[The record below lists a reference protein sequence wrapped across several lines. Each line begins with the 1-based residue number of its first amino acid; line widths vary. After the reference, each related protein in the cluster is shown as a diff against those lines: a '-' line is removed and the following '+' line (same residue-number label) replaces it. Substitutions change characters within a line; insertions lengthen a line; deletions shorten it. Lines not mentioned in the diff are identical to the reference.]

1 MKAMKI
7 MIVACVSIIVLL
19 SSCRIETA
27 KDLGPTKTKN
37 IEVKQFD
44 EIELSSAAKV
54 IFHISDT
61 VSVSIEAPEKLIDS
75 YQIESNG
82 KQLSIREKNKEEGKM
97 VMNMGNFSDEYVVT
111 VHVYAPRLSS
121 IYVTG
126 SGEVTCDD
134 TIHAEKFVGWVTG
147 SGDINCKVVKAEKL
161 SLQVTGSGDIELD
174 EAEAVNSMAQVT
186 GSGDIKVHFNN
197 SDTATATITGS
208 GDITFTG
215 TLSQL
220 SKQVSGSGEIDT
232 DKLTVTKK

>member
-27 KDLGPTKTKN
+27 KELGPTKTKN

-44 EIELSSAAKV
+44 EIELSSAATV

-75 YQIESNG
+75 YQIESDG

-97 VMNMGNFSDEYVVT
+97 VMNMGNFSDEHVVK

-126 SGEVTCDD
+126 SGEVTCSD
-134 TIHAEKFVGWVTG
+134 TIHTEKFTGSVTG
-147 SGDINCKVVKAEKL
+147 SGDIDCKVVKADKL
-161 SLQVTGSGDIELD
+161 SLEVTGSGDIELHET
-174 EAEAVNSMAQVT
+174 EAANSTALVT
-186 GSGDIKVHFNN
+186 GSGDIKVHFISGN
-197 SDTATATITGS
+197 TASATVTGS
-208 GDITFTG
+208 GDITFSGSLT
-215 TLSQL
+215 
-220 SKQVSGSGEIDT
+220 QVSKAVTGSGSINT
-232 DKLTVTKK
+232 DKLTTTK

>member
-27 KDLGPTKTKN
+27 KELGPTKTKN

-44 EIELSSAAKV
+44 EIELSSAATV

-75 YQIESNG
+75 YQIESDG

-97 VMNMGNFSDEYVVT
+97 VMNMGNFSDEHVVK

-126 SGEVTCDD
+126 SGEVTCSD
-134 TIHAEKFVGWVTG
+134 TIHTEKFTGSVTG
-147 SGDINCKVVKAEKL
+147 SGDIDCKVVKADKL
-161 SLQVTGSGDIELD
+161 SLEVTGSGDIELH
-174 EAEAVNSMAQVT
+174 ETEAVNSTALVT
-186 GSGDIKVHFNN
+186 GSGDINVHFISGN
-197 SDTATATITGS
+197 TASATVTGS
-208 GDITFTG
+208 GDITFSGSLT
-215 TLSQL
+215 
-220 SKQVSGSGEIDT
+220 QVSKAVTGSGSINT
-232 DKLTVTKK
+232 DKLTTTK

>member
-1 MKAMKI
+1 MKI

-27 KDLGPTKTKN
+27 KELGPTKTKN

-44 EIELSSAAKV
+44 EIELSSAATV

-75 YQIESNG
+75 YQIESDG

-97 VMNMGNFSDEYVVT
+97 VMNMGNFSDEHVVK

-126 SGEVTCDD
+126 SGEVTCSD
-134 TIHAEKFVGWVTG
+134 TIHTEKFTGSVTG
-147 SGDINCKVVKAEKL
+147 SGDIDCKVVKADKL
-161 SLQVTGSGDIELD
+161 SLEVTGSGDIELHET
-174 EAEAVNSMAQVT
+174 EAANSTALVT
-186 GSGDIKVHFNN
+186 GSGDIKVHFISGN
-197 SDTATATITGS
+197 TASATVTGS
-208 GDITFTG
+208 GDITFSGSLT
-215 TLSQL
+215 
-220 SKQVSGSGEIDT
+220 QVSKAVTGSGSINT
-232 DKLTVTKK
+232 DKLTTTK

>member
-27 KDLGPTKTKN
+27 KELGPTKTKN

-61 VSVSIEAPEKLIDS
+61 VSVSIEAPEKLIES
-75 YQIESNG
+75 YQIESDG
-82 KQLSIREKNKEEGKM
+82 KRLSIREKNRDDGKM
-97 VMNMGNFSDEYVVT
+97 VLDMGNFSDEHVVT

-186 GSGDIKVHFNN
+186 GSGDIKVHFISGN
-197 SDTATATITGS
+197 TASATVTGS
-208 GDITFTG
+208 GDITFSGSLT
-215 TLSQL
+215 QV
-220 SKQVSGSGEIDT
+220 SKAVSGSGSINT
-232 DKLTVTKK
+232 DKLTTTK

>member
-82 KQLSIREKNKEEGKM
+82 KQLSIRERKL
-97 VMNMGNFSDEYVVT
+97 VMNIVNFSDEYVVT

-232 DKLTVTKK
+232 DKLTVTQK

>member
-1 MKAMKI
+1 MKI

-19 SSCRIETA
+19 SSCRIETV

-82 KQLSIREKNKEEGKM
+82 KQLSIREKNKEEGKT
-97 VMNMGNFSDEYVVT
+97 VLNMGNFSDEYVVT

-134 TIHAEKFVGWVTG
+134 TIHAEKFTGSVTG
-147 SGDINCKVVKAEKL
+147 SGDIDCKVVKADKL
-161 SLQVTGSGDIELD
+161 SLEVTGSGDIELH
-174 EAEAVNSMAQVT
+174 ETEAVNSTALVT
-186 GSGDIKVHFNN
+186 GSGDINVHFISGN
-197 SDTATATITGS
+197 TASATVTGS
-208 GDITFTG
+208 GDITFSGSLT
-215 TLSQL
+215 
-220 SKQVSGSGEIDT
+220 QVSKAVTGSGSININT
-232 DKLTVTKK
+232 DKLTTTK